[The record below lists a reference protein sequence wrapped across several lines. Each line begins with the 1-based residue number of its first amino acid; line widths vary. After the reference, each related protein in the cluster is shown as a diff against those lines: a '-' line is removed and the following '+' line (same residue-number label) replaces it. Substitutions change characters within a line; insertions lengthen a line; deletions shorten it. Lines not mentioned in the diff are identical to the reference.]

1 MAKTWDDFIPLLQPH
16 LPGCQAATMK
26 TYLASTAADFF
37 ARSYLWRDSI
47 DAIYLAP
54 NQIEYDL
61 DADAEVE
68 DVISVVYKGQPL
80 TRTDIRLIPHERMGE
95 TGDPRSYW
103 VQADKTIRVFPAPDD
118 RGTLSV
124 VAVLKPPR
132 TGPGVEN
139 WIFEVFAEA
148 IVSGTI
154 AQLAAI
160 PNKDWT
166 DVALAG
172 AHLQRFSAAIT
183 QARVRDFRGV
193 RLSVKQRPAA

>member
-1 MAKTWDDFIPLLQPH
+1 MAKTWDDFIPLLQPY
-16 LPGCQAATMK
+16 LPGCQVATMK

-37 ARSYLWRDSI
+37 ARSYLWRDTI

-61 DADAEVE
+61 DSDAEVE

-80 TRTDIRLIPHERMGE
+80 ARTDIRLIPHERMAE
-95 TGDPRSYW
+95 TGEPHSYW
-103 VQADKTIRVFPAPDD
+103 VQADKTIRVFPAPES

-124 VAVLKPPR
+124 VAVLKPQR
-132 TGPGVEN
+132 TGTGVEN
-139 WIFEVFAEA
+139 WVFETFAEA

-166 DVALAG
+166 DVSLAG